1 MDPATSAQCVSMT
14 LFSDRSAVVW
24 SCTSVSSSIEM
35 RPAAEE
41 RPRAGTMEMGPATAM
56 LEPFSLDPSRY
67 FVHAVCL
74 RALPLWRDLPSRSS
88 AQLPLFCFERSGR
101 SQPCRW
107 PQLVGH
113 SGEMNH
119 PLKKDAMSQKG
130 AYRGSG
136 FPLYIR
142 RLMKVRTS
150 PCTPPTR
157 RTTRPDPHDP
167 TERNDANFIPTPTHS
182 APAVPSDGPGVHL
195 LADVPAVHEPQG
207 GVQAHD
213 VSQT

>member
-1 MDPATSAQCVSMT
+1 MGGGRRTLEAKSAASSRWAKNSSSYIASMTEMDPATSAQCVSMT
-14 LFSDRSAVVW
+14 LFSDLSAVVW

-130 AYRGSG
+130 VYRGSG

-167 TERNDANFIPTPTHS
+167 TERK
-182 APAVPSDGPGVHL
+182 
-195 LADVPAVHEPQG
+195 
-207 GVQAHD
+207 
-213 VSQT
+213 